1 MRARPFSDDGVSA
14 GGQQAFEDLNED
26 VDTNRRSGTAGRT
39 RDTTSTSTDAGGETR
54 STNRLGDAVDGDSDE
69 LATDRSSRQPGPT
82 PSPTREGEFMNESTL
97 ADLRAAADVGD
108 DASLDDL
115 VDAIVTGLEERTQ
128 LRAQLREVSEVVNLS
143 VILDD
148 PPVFEDSDESGE
160 SDGADESSEA
170 DESDEE

>member
-1 MRARPFSDDGVSA
+1 V
-14 GGQQAFEDLNED
+14 
-26 VDTNRRSGTAGRT
+26 
-39 RDTTSTSTDAGGETR
+39 
-54 STNRLGDAVDGDSDE
+54 
-69 LATDRSSRQPGPT
+69 
-82 PSPTREGEFMNESTL
+82 NESTL

-115 VDAIVTGLEERTQ
+115 VDAIVTGLEERSQ